1 LCFLCVSL
9 WFCFTK
15 TKACSI
21 HVWFLLSSGVCG
33 LFAAGVGVD
42 RLAVAQQGEIGVLQ
56 LEGLLLFS
64 LKILW
69 NQAMQMV
76 GASSTWMWWV
86 FLLWCVLLVVLELVV
101 EALLI
106 AGKQSA
112 GDVVRV
118 RENKLILFEHCLIFC
133 RLIVEC
139 CAFSCLFSCSALQCL
154 AFDSCS

>member
-1 LCFLCVSL
+1 M
-9 WFCFTK
+9 
-15 TKACSI
+15 
-21 HVWFLLSSGVCG
+21 
-33 LFAAGVGVD
+33 D

-118 RENKLILFEHCLIFC
+118 RESKLILF
-133 RLIVEC
+133 VN
-139 CAFSCLFSCSALQCL
+139 
-154 AFDSCS
+154 